1 MLTVLSGLLTA
12 LSYSSSDMLSQ
23 HITRKTRPLTQMVWV
38 MGFGA
43 IVIIP
48 LALLLKGLPGP
59 GEWRGAGLAALAGVL
74 YFGAL
79 LSLFKGLETGDLG
92 LVSALASL
100 QSAYVAL
107 VVIALGEPVTPLLAV
122 GLVLCVC
129 GAVLASFEGRAK
141 SARGAS
147 WAILSG
153 MLFSGVLLCYAYGD
167 LDWLSQAAIS
177 RGVSL
182 LVAVPVALI
191 TGSVVVPKA
200 LRVTAVGAGALEVC
214 GLLLLTITFA
224 LGPPTIAAVTT
235 SQFGTFGVLLG
246 YLLLRERPRPN
257 QWAGI
262 VCTIAGVSV
271 LTAVV

>member
-79 LSLFKGLETGDLG
+79 LSLFKGLNTGDLG

>member
-23 HITRKTRPLTQMVWV
+23 RITRKTRPLTQMLWV

-43 IVIIP
+43 LVIIP
-48 LALLLKGLPGP
+48 LALVLKGLPGP

-79 LSLFKGLETGDLG
+79 LSLFKGLSTGDLG
-92 LVSALASL
+92 LMSALASL
-100 QSAYVAL
+100 QSAYVAV
-107 VVIALGEPVTPLLAV
+107 VVIALGARVTPLLAV
-122 GLVLCVC
+122 ALALCVC

-141 SARGAS
+141 SARGAT

-153 MLFSGVLLCYAYGD
+153 MLFSGVMLCYAYGD

-182 LVAVPVALI
+182 LVAVPVALL
-191 TGSVVVPKA
+191 TGSVVVPKG

-246 YLLLRERPRPN
+246 YALLRERPKPN

-262 VCTIAGVSV
+262 VCTIVGVSV
-271 LTAVV
+271 LTATV

>member
-1 MLTVLSGLLTA
+1 MLTVLSGLFTA

-23 HITRKTRPLTQMVWV
+23 RITRQTRPLTQMVWV
-38 MGFGA
+38 MGMGA
-43 IVIIP
+43 VVIIP
-48 LALLLKGLPGP
+48 LALVLKGLPGP
-59 GEWRGAGLAALAGVL
+59 GEWRGAGLAALAGL
-74 YFGAL
+74 FYFAAL
-79 LSLFKGLETGDLG
+79 LSLFKGLNTGDLG

-100 QSAYVAL
+100 QSAYVAV

-122 GLVLCVC
+122 ALVLCVC

-182 LVAVPVALI
+182 LVAVPVALA
-191 TGSVVVPKA
+191 TGSVVVPRS
-200 LRVTAVGAGALEVC
+200 LRVTALSAGALEVC

-246 YLLLRERPRPN
+246 YALLRERPKPH

-262 VCTIAGVSV
+262 GCTIVGVSV
-271 LTAVV
+271 ITAIV